1 MLDFNAAENPII
13 RNPNAKKLFYDIRKN
28 FGTLAFARKWL
39 EDVYPRHIGP
49 LKMLVDQGLVK
60 SYPPLLDI
68 EGCYTAQFEHDIL
81 LRPTCKE
88 VITRGD
94 DY

>member
-1 MLDFNAAENPII
+1 MREFGKPDPKIRNKNAADLLQII
-13 RNPNAKKLFYDIRKN
+13 NKN

-39 EDVYPRHIGP
+39 EELYPKHFGP
-49 LKMLVDQGLVK
+49 LKMLGDQGIVK
-60 SYPPLLDI
+60 SYPPLVDPD
-68 EGCYTAQFEHDIL
+68 CCAKTSQFEHTIW

-94 DY
+94 DF